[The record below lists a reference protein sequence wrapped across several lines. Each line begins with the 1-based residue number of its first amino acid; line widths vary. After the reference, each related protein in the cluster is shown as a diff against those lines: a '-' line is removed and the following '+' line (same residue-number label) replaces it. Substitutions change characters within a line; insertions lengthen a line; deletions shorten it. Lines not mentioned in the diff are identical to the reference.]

1 MIVVDTN
8 VIASIWL
15 PNNMDE
21 WAYKVLKK
29 DSEWIAPLLWRSEF
43 RNVLSLYFRKNILE
57 LTSIWQILE
66 EAEHF
71 MNDNEFEVNS
81 TQIMSLVTESSCSAY
96 DCEFVALA
104 EDFNIKL
111 ITFDKKIIKEFSDIA
126 FSPQEFIG

>member
-111 ITFDKKIIKEFSDIA
+111 ITFDKKIIKEFSNIA